1 MVAEPRSGP
10 GRPLPPASAAWRPG
24 DPPGHRRFA
33 QVFTDQALALEAGG
47 SLRDLTVA
55 YETWG
60 TLSPARDNAVLVC
73 HALTGDSHVA
83 GPAGEGHPTAGWWDG
98 LIGPG
103 KAVDTD
109 RWFVV
114 SPNVLGGCQ
123 GTTGPASAAPDGR
136 PFGSR
141 WPRTTVRDQVA
152 VEAALADVLGIG
164 RWAAA
169 VGGSMGGMR
178 VVEWVAGL
186 PDRVDSAIVLAAGAA
201 ASAEQIA
208 LQSTQ
213 VRAIK
218 LDPRFAGGDYYDAPP
233 GAGPHEGLGLARRI
247 GHLTYRTEQEV
258 EERFGRL
265 PQGSEAPLAGGRY
278 QIESYLDH
286 HADKLARRFDA
297 NSYIALSEAM
307 SHHDVG
313 RGRGG
318 VAQALSRVRART
330 WVIGIDADRL
340 YPVHLQRR
348 IAALVPTCEDFSTIS
363 SPYGHD
369 GFLIETA
376 ALTPL
381 FRRALEGVACPSPP
395 VSG

>member
-1 MVAEPRSGP
+1 MTYRSP
-10 GRPLPPASAAWRPG
+10 PPASGAWRPG
-24 DPPGHRRFA
+24 DTPGDRRFLR
-33 QVFTDQALALEAGG
+33 VFSDRALPLEAGG
-47 SLRDLTVA
+47 ELGDITVA

-60 TLSPARDNAVLVC
+60 TLAPDHRNAVLVC

-83 GPAGEGHPTAGWWDG
+83 GPARDGHPTPGWWDG
-98 LIGPG
+98 LVGAG

-114 SPNVLGGCQ
+114 CPNVLGGCQ
-123 GTTGPASAAPDGR
+123 GTTGPASDGPDGR
-136 PFGSR
+136 PWGSR

-152 VEAALADVLGIG
+152 VEAAVADALDIP
-164 RWAAA
+164 RWAAV

-178 VVEWVAGL
+178 VLEWAVGH
-186 PDRVDSAIVLAAGAA
+186 PDRVASAVVLAAGAA

-213 VRAIK
+213 VRAIR
-218 LDPRFAGGDYYDAPP
+218 LDPRFRGGDYYDAAP
-233 GAGPHEGLGLARRI
+233 GDGPHEGIGLARRI
-247 GHLTYRTEQEV
+247 GHLTYRTEREV
-258 EERFGRL
+258 EARFGRA
-265 PQGSEAPLAGGRY
+265 PQGTESPLAGGRY
-278 QIESYLDH
+278 QVESYLDH

-318 VAQALSRVRART
+318 VAAALAHVQARV

-348 IAALVPTCEDFSTIS
+348 IASVVPTCEELTVIS

-369 GFLIETA
+369 GFLIETD
-376 ALTPL
+376 ALTPP
-381 FRRALEGVACPSPP
+381 FRRALAGVSCST
-395 VSG
+395 S